1 MKKLLYSLIVSFI
14 LVSCNQDLGNLSSVS
29 TEEIKMNQVYEL
41 ALKQQTFTAS
51 SLEACVDLA
60 LKSVPNSVF
69 LKNAKVSSK
78 WKKVTV
84 VADVW
89 SLSKTRPGKNTG
101 LNLDKYKKPKGKD
114 QSFNKDKIKFK
125 EGMKVAWNHPKA
137 GEGVGVISKISGNIA
152 SIDKVIGSNGK
163 PGKSIRLPIDVLKPV
178 K

>member
-69 LKNAKVSSK
+69 LKNAKVSK
-78 WKKVTV
+78 
-84 VADVW
+84 
-89 SLSKTRPGKNTG
+89 R
-101 LNLDKYKKPKGKD
+101 
-114 QSFNKDKIKFK
+114 F
-125 EGMKVAWNHPKA
+125 
-137 GEGVGVISKISGNIA
+137 
-152 SIDKVIGSNGK
+152 
-163 PGKSIRLPIDVLKPV
+163 
-178 K
+178 

>member
-14 LVSCNQDLGNLSSVS
+14 LVSCTQDLGNLSSIS
-29 TEEIKMNQVYEL
+29 TKEIKMNHNYEL
-41 ALKQQTFTAS
+41 ALKQQTYTAS

-89 SLSKTRPGKNTG
+89 SLAKKQPEKNPGLT
-101 LNLDKYKKPKGKD
+101 LDKYKKPKG
-114 QSFNKDKIKFK
+114 QSLKIKLSLK
-125 EGMKVAWNHPKA
+125 KV
-137 GEGVGVISKISGNIA
+137 
-152 SIDKVIGSNGK
+152 
-163 PGKSIRLPIDVLKPV
+163 
-178 K
+178 